1 MSDLDNNLND
11 AAANDRPHA
20 YCQHCGKPLTMETAR
35 TVGQSVYCEPCLE
48 AKLAGEPAAGSGY
61 TRVNAGPAYTAG
73 SYGAGP
79 AYGTDAYYRNQAA
92 AGGLGVSGPPNP
104 GLAFLLGLIPG
115 VGAMYN
121 EQYAK
126 GLVHLVIFAM
136 LVMFA
141 HVSGIFGLFI
151 AGWVFYMAI
160 EAHHT
165 ARAKRDGTPLPN
177 PFGLND
183 IGERMGFGTGWING
197 QGVASAVQDAAAA
210 AGFRSPSGAGVPPYA
225 PPPQPGATAGAAA
238 GTAGATAGAAS
249 ATSSA
254 SGSATAGWGAP
265 VDAFPGARPYAQDWN
280 QQAYQQN
287 YPQGYPQHYGY
298 TQTYAPYG
306 APPPPYTAGSTTA
319 VPPPIMPLVTKNR
332 FPVGAVWLI
341 ALGTL
346 FLLGTEGIFSGL
358 RGEAVVGFIVIALG
372 VTVFVRRMTAFGGS
386 VEDDGS
392 GDYQYRL
399 ISAVR
404 GSAWLILGGVLF
416 LLDSFRILYWD
427 RSWPLFVILAGVMM
441 LLRRVAMPAP
451 VYPPYSYA
459 APVVTPAPGA
469 AAESDVTRLNLHP
482 DVPASETDAQTGGR

>member
-1 MSDLDNNLND
+1 MSDLENNLND
-11 AAANDRPHA
+11 AAANDRPSA
-20 YCQHCGKPLTMETAR
+20 FCQHCGKPLTPETAR
-35 TVGQSVYCEPCLE
+35 PVGQSVYCEPCLE
-48 AKLAGEPAAGSGY
+48 AKLAGDPAAAGGY
-61 TRVNAGPAYTAG
+61 TRVNAGPAY
-73 SYGAGP
+73 SSGP

-92 AGGLGVSGPPNP
+92 PGMGGSVSAPPNP

-126 GLVHLVIFAM
+126 GLVHLVIFAV

-165 ARAKRDGTPLPN
+165 ARAKRDGMPLPN

-183 IGERMGFGTGWING
+183 IGERMGFAPGWING
-197 QGVASAVQDAAAA
+197 QGVASAVQDAAQA
-210 AGFRSPSGAGVPPYA
+210 AGFRAAAGGGMPPVT
-225 PPPQPGATAGAAA
+225 PPPQPGAT
-238 GTAGATAGAAS
+238 GTAS
-249 ATSSA
+249 ATASA
-254 SGSATAGWGAP
+254 AGSATAGWGAP

-280 QQAYQQN
+280 QQAYQQS
-287 YPQGYPQHYGY
+287 YQAYQQHYGF
-298 TQTYAPYG
+298 TQTYGPYG
-306 APPPPYTAGSTTA
+306 APPPPYAGTTPGS
-319 VPPPIMPLVTKNR
+319 VPPPVVLPIATKNR

-358 RGEAVVGFIVIALG
+358 RGEAVVGFIIIALG

-386 VEDDGS
+386 VENDGA

-399 ISAVR
+399 VSAVR
-404 GSAWLILGGVLF
+404 GSAWLVLAGVLF
-416 LLDSFRILYWD
+416 LLDSFRVLFWD

-441 LLRRVAMPAP
+441 LLRRVIVPAP
-451 VYPPYSYA
+451 IYPPYPYA
-459 APVVTPAPGA
+459 TPGTPVAPA
-469 AAESDVTRLNLHP
+469 AAAAATETDTTRLNLHP
-482 DVPASETDAQTGGR
+482 DVPENETDSQMGGR